1 MSFPQQIPAILLMGG
16 CIKDLTPGETETK
29 GKGYIDIGGRSMS
42 ALTLEALRKS
52 RRVGRITLVTPQHP
66 QKLEDEWKN
75 ADASV
80 PAGLHLS
87 DSLFNGLDASR
98 HEADP
103 ILIVAGDLPFLTP
116 EAVDDFIER
125 CSRRADCSVWY
136 GFLSQKNSRAKYPTL
151 RHTWGKVSGQKYCG
165 TGLNAMR
172 SDVVDIV
179 RNQVSLLTTLRKNVW
194 GIAKALGFSTIFRLL
209 CGTLTINQAEEALSR
224 CLKAKTCGIESPFAE
239 VAFNVD
245 HYGDLV
251 MARQMIE
258 EQSSKQHRSDSY

>member
-16 CIKDLTPGETETK
+16 RIKDLPSGEPVPK

-42 ALTLEALRKS
+42 ALTLEALRKAK
-52 RRVGRITLVTPQHP
+52 RVGRITLVTPLHP
-66 QKLEDEWKN
+66 QKLEDEWEG
-75 ADASV
+75 AAASV

-98 HEADP
+98 HETDP

-125 CSRRADCSVWY
+125 CSQRADCSVWY
-136 GFLSQKNSRAKYPTL
+136 GFLSKKNSLAKYPSL

-179 RNQVSLLTTLRKNVW
+179 REQVSMLTTLRKNVW
-194 GIAKALGFSTIFRLL
+194 GIAKALGFATIFRLL

-245 HYGDLV
+245 DYDNLV
-251 MARQMIE
+251 MARQLIK
-258 EQSSKQHRSDSY
+258 EQKS